1 MPVWLSQNWGN
12 IVVLGVIA
20 LAVFAIVLSY
30 VRKRKQGKSTCGC
43 GCGQCALRDACHGSH
58 DHKNKK

>member
-20 LAVFAIVLSY
+20 LAVFAIVFSC

-43 GCGQCALRDACHGSH
+43 GCGQCAMKDICHKDKS
-58 DHKNKK
+58 